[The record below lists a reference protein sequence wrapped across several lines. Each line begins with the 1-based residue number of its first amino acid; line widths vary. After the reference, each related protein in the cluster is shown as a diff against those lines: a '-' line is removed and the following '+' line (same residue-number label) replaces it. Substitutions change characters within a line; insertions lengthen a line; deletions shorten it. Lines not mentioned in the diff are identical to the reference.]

1 MLFCLS
7 VPNWVSF
14 LPHGFFS
21 TYSTFFQ
28 VKLPKQFSS
37 LSDPPTVCKERFA
50 VASQALFQVSPNIVE
65 TLFAVLLSSVI
76 NLIKN

>member
-21 TYSTFFQ
+21 AYPTMFQ

-37 LSDPPTVCKERFA
+37 LTDPPTVCKERLPKQVKF
-50 VASQALFQVSPNIVE
+50 LFQVSPNITEVP
-65 TLFAVLLSSVI
+65 FAVLISSI
-76 NLIKN
+76 LT